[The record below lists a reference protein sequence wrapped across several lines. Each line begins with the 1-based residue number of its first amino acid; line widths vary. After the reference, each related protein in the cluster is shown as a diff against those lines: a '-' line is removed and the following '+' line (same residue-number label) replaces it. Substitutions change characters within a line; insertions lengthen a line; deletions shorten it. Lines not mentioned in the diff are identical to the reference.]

1 MYFSLLSLLSS
12 LFSLLY
18 PVAARS
24 DGFGS
29 DWMVRWSWVVVMMI
43 LDRRLWSDGH
53 GSWVRRSNGHGGG
66 SAWAMEVSSSSS
78 SSSSSFFF
86 LSAVVCGRGF
96 GLAWVVGHR
105 SWVCVCV
112 WWVLVHWSGFGSC
125 GFWFGMIGL
134 LMGFA
139 GCFCGGWVVVGCDFG
154 G

>member
-1 MYFSLLSLLSS
+1 
-12 LFSLLY
+12 
-18 PVAARS
+18 
-24 DGFGS
+24 
-29 DWMVRWSWVVVMMI
+29 MMI

-78 SSSSSFFF
+78 SSSSFFF

-112 WWVLVHWSGFGSC
+112 CDGFWFTDLGLVPVGFGS
-125 GFWFGMIGL
+125 
-134 LMGFA
+134 A
-139 GCFCGGWVVVGCDFG
+139 
-154 G
+154 